1 MAELPEM
8 PDVKKEVP
16 DAYHGTSWVVAQKI
30 MSGGF
35 MVMRTPGSYMG
46 DGVYFYEGSVIL
58 ARHHAVTRKRQK
70 QYSILK
76 ATIKLGRCLDLN
88 TPEHYG
94 MLQDT
99 RNSLVDKVKDPEELT
114 DMFIINF
121 FAGCTEVDTVKWTMC
136 PEASQQIYLQS
147 KIHGNEPMIC
157 VRNVANIIDYSI
169 IEEKRR

>member
-30 MSGGF
+30 VSGGF
-35 MVMRTPGSYMG
+35 IVMRTPGSFMG

-58 ARHHAVTRKRQK
+58 ARHHAVTRKRRK
-70 QYSILK
+70 QYGILK

-99 RNSLVDKVKDPEELT
+99 YGLLVGAGKDPEKLT

-121 FAGCTEVDTVKWTMC
+121 FASRTAVDTVKWTMC
-136 PEASQQIYLQS
+136 PEASREIYPNS
-147 KIHGNEPMIC
+147 RIHGNEPMIC
-157 VRNVANIIDYSI
+157 VRNTDNITDIS
-169 IEEKRR
+169 IEEDKRK